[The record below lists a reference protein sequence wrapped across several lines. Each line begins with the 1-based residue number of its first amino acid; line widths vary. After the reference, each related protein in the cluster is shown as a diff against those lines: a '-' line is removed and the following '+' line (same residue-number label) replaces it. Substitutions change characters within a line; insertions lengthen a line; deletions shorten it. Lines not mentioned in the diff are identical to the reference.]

1 MFPFDEFISETSA
14 ADLLEQ
20 VRWRDGRQCPRC
32 RSESV
37 IKYGSY
43 RAFQRYRCKDCDR
56 TFNDKT
62 GTIFAHAKI
71 ALTEWF
77 FAIYGFLRF
86 NMSIRQ
92 LEAELDVS
100 YRTLRQRIERFAR
113 ALNAPSLSL
122 SGPVEIDEVY
132 VTAGKKGRERDHP
145 SARVAC
151 PRAGEDRTTETSH
164 RCSSSLTAERANGT
178 SSQRNP
184 QTSRRCD
191 SSSRPARRSR

>member
-1 MFPFDEFISETSA
+1 MTPLRHPDEMFPFDEFISETSA

-20 VRWRDGRQCPRC
+20 VRWRDGRQCPRY

-77 FAIYGFLRF
+77 FAILKDRG
-86 NMSIRQ
+86 
-92 LEAELDVS
+92 
-100 YRTLRQRIERFAR
+100 
-113 ALNAPSLSL
+113 
-122 SGPVEIDEVY
+122 IDRHLV
-132 VTAGKKGRERDHP
+132 
-145 SARVAC
+145 
-151 PRAGEDRTTETSH
+151 
-164 RCSSSLTAERANGT
+164 N
-178 SSQRNP
+178 
-184 QTSRRCD
+184 
-191 SSSRPARRSR
+191 